1 MFSEFVK
8 LKNMLNFGKF
18 LNKKII
24 VLVFVILFLV
34 GGGIFWWQ
42 KIRETPIEKWEAAK
56 VSREEDYKVTKE
68 TPEGKIVE
76 NKKMGLIYEIPKD
89 WILENGNPTRFYSSD
104 TKFKGDTSVILEKG
118 CKTYVYTSYIK
129 TNLDT
134 LKKFIDAD
142 FSRLSS
148 GVKLDEFSVIK
159 ISKYSA
165 LRHEYQVKN
174 FGMEYISVDF
184 PSKDELYKIL
194 LSSPIEEKERCEK
207 EFNKFLETIS
217 IE

>member
-1 MFSEFVK
+1 
-8 LKNMLNFGKF
+8 MLNLGKI

-24 VLVFVILFLV
+24 FIFGIILILCV
-34 GGGIFWWQ
+34 AGGFFWWQ
-42 KIRETPIEKWEAAK
+42 NKETPINKWDTAE
-56 VSREEDYKVTKE
+56 VSLREDYIIKE
-68 TPEGKIVE
+68 TPKGIMVE
-76 NKKMGLIYEIPKD
+76 NKTVGLSYEIPKD
-89 WILENGNPTRFYSSD
+89 WILENGNPSRFYSPD

-129 TNLDT
+129 TNLET

-142 FSRLSS
+142 FSKLSS

-184 PSKDELYKIL
+184 PSKDKLYKIL
-194 LSSPIEEKERCEK
+194 LSSPIEEKERCEE
-207 EFNKFLETIS
+207 EFDTFLETVS
-217 IE
+217 INPD